1 MNSKNLNFSKDSKK
15 NKKNQ
20 NDRKIIT
27 FANISS
33 RKEMEKKFPHS
44 NSANSAAHFDRRNQL
59 LSKVGTRQSANV
71 VSSGRAIHSHNG
83 ERMSFQ
89 AVRGSPK

>member
-15 NKKNQ
+15 NKKNK
-20 NDRKIIT
+20 NDRKIMT

-44 NSANSAAHFDRRNQL
+44 NSANSAANFDRRNQL

-71 VSSGRAIHSHNG
+71 ISSGRAIRSQHG

-89 AVRGSPK
+89 PVKGSPR